1 MINPA
6 IIPPKIGAAQY
17 NQWNSQNPEIN
28 AGPNVLAGFTD
39 APVSGTATRCI
50 KKIIPPITNPCN
62 PGDAFL

>member
-1 MINPA
+1 MIKPA

-39 APVSGTATRCI
+39 ATVSGNANRI
-50 KKIIPPITNPCN
+50 NKKINPPIENTSN
-62 PGDAFL
+62 PGEDLF